1 MTGNREPEADSRQLP
16 AILPAM
22 QTILLVADRQSV
34 VDHVHTALAG
44 RSINV
49 LNHPDPETAA
59 TTAYAEGVDAVLVD
73 MQVASMGA
81 MAVTRAV
88 RALADDGEGIPVT
101 ILLDRDADTF
111 LAGRSGAKSWVSKT
125 APTSELLE
133 ALALAPTAS

>member
-1 MTGNREPEADSRQLP
+1 
-16 AILPAM
+16 M